1 MDRFD
6 YIIIGAGSA
15 GCVLARRLSEEGN
28 DTVLVLEAG
37 GSDGHPLLRMPAAF
51 SLPMNDPRFN
61 WFYQSEPEGCLDQ
74 RQISCPRGLVLGGS
88 SSINGM
94 VHVRGHPSNFEHW
107 QETGAAG
114 WSYSDVLPYFKKSE
128 DVLWRDT
135 PNEYRGKDGPLK
147 ISRGTKQ
154 NVLYDDFLLA
164 AEQAG
169 YALSQDLNGFQQEGF
184 GDLEMTVANGRRC
197 SASRAYLPKTNREGN
212 LTIRLRALVEKLEC
226 NTERVNAVHYHD
238 GSRRLL
244 AYANKEVILAAG
256 AVGSPQLLMLSGIG
270 PEHSLEPHS
279 ISPVK
284 ILPAVGQNLMDH
296 LEIYMQRSCPRQYSL
311 NTRLHPLGRAAI
323 GAQWLLKKTGLGAT
337 NHFEVGGF
345 IRSREG
351 IDSPDIQF
359 HFLPAAISYDGA
371 VKHQLP
377 GFQVHVGPM
386 QSPSRG
392 NVTLRSRNPR
402 DKPAIRFN
410 YMNHSS
416 DWEVFRR
423 AVRFAREI
431 FNQPSL
437 ERYPGKELS
446 PGAERDSDTAID
458 AFIRANVESAYHP
471 CGTCRMGAGEES
483 VVDQD
488 CRVHG
493 MENLRVVDASVFPR
507 ITNGNLNAPTIMLAE
522 KIADHIKG
530 VPLRQEVQP
539 YFMDPKRL
547 TRQRPGEPLRPLGL
561 T

>member
-1 MDRFD
+1 MDTFD

-15 GCVLARRLSEEGN
+15 GCVLARRLSEDGKA
-28 DTVLVLEAG
+28 TVLLLEAG
-37 GSDGHPLLRMPAAF
+37 GVDRHFSLRMPAAF
-51 SLPMNDPRFN
+51 SLPMNDRRFN
-61 WFYQSEPEGCLDQ
+61 WFYLSEPESHLGH
-74 RQISCPRGLVLGGS
+74 RQINCPRGRVLGGS

-94 VHVRGHPSNFEHW
+94 VHVRGHPSNFEGW
-107 QETGAAG
+107 NEMGAAG
-114 WSYSDVLPYFKKSE
+114 WGYSDVLPYFKKSE

-147 ISRGTKQ
+147 IARGTKQ

-164 AEQAG
+164 TEQAG
-169 YALSQDLNGFQQEGF
+169 YSSSQDLNGFQQEGF
-184 GDLEMTVANGRRC
+184 GDLDMTVADGRRC
-197 SASRAYLPKTNREGN
+197 SASHAYLATAHGESN
-212 LTIRLRALVEKLEC
+212 LTIRLGTLVERLEC
-226 NTERVNAVHYHD
+226 TTERVNAVHYHD
-238 GSRRLL
+238 TNQQHI
-244 AYANKEVILAAG
+244 AYANKEVILTAG
-256 AVGSPQLLMLSGIG
+256 AIGSPQLLMLSGIG
-270 PEHSLEPHS
+270 AEHALGPHA
-279 ISPVK
+279 ISPVN
-284 ILPAVGQNLMDH
+284 ILPGVGQNLMDH
-296 LEIYMQRSCPRQYSL
+296 LEIYLQRSCPRRYSL
-311 NTRLHPLGRAAI
+311 NKHLNPIGRAAI
-323 GAQWLLKKTGLGAT
+323 GARWLLNHTGLGAT

-351 IDSPDIQF
+351 IESPDVQF
-359 HFLPAAISYDGA
+359 HFLPAAISYDGG
-371 VKHQLP
+371 VKRQIP

-392 NVTLRSRNPR
+392 NITLRSRDPR
-402 DKPAIRFN
+402 EKPIIRFN
-410 YMNHSS
+410 YMTHSS
-416 DWEVFRR
+416 DWEVFRQ
-423 AVRFAREI
+423 AVRLAREI
-431 FNQPSL
+431 FNQPGL

-446 PGAERDSDTAID
+446 PGAEHDSDTAID

-471 CGTCRMGAGEES
+471 CGTCRMGVDEES

-547 TRQRPGEPLRPLGL
+547 TRQRPGKPIHPVKSA
-561 T
+561 